1 MTDDLRFER
10 LARDWLER
18 GPVEAPPDVIEA
30 ALMEIDTT
38 HQERY
43 PRIPWRR
50 MTVGGAGVATAAA
63 VLLLVAGG
71 GLNRLLEPAEGPLD
85 GLLRPAG
92 AAIAIAP
99 TLDRR
104 RRGGADDPGRRR
116 GRCRLLAR
124 RDV

>member
-10 LARDWLER
+10 LASDWLDR

-38 HQERY
+38 RQERY

-63 VLLLVAGG
+63 VVLLVAGG
-71 GLNRLLEPAEGPLD
+71 GLNRLLVPAAGPLE

-99 TLDRR
+99 TWIGDDGVALMIQ
-104 RRGGADDPGRRR
+104 GADVG
-116 GRCRLLAR
+116 
-124 RDV
+124 DVGYWRAAT